1 MDKKF
6 DYAKA
11 IAELEEIAAK
21 VENPETKL
29 DDIDALVGR
38 SKELLKQCREY
49 LRTVKEKIDSLDKEE
64 AYEKDLRTG
73 PLVDAVQRRH

>member
-1 MDKKF
+1 MAQTF

-38 SKELLKQCREY
+38 SKELLKQCLEY
-49 LRTVKEKIDSLDKEE
+49 LRSVKEKIDSLDKE
-64 AYEKDLRTG
+64 
-73 PLVDAVQRRH
+73 

>member
-1 MDKKF
+1 MSEVF

-11 IAELEEIAAK
+11 IAELEAIAAK

-49 LRTVKEKIDSLDKEE
+49 LRTVKEKIDSLDKE
-64 AYEKDLRTG
+64 
-73 PLVDAVQRRH
+73 

>member
-1 MDKKF
+1 MSEKF

-11 IAELEEIAAK
+11 IAELEEIARK

-29 DDIDALVGR
+29 DDIDVLVVR

-49 LRTVKEKIDSLDKEE
+49 LRTVKDRIDSLDE
-64 AYEKDLRTG
+64 
-73 PLVDAVQRRH
+73 

>member
-1 MDKKF
+1 MTAKF

-11 IAELEEIAAK
+11 IAELEEIASK

-49 LRTVKEKIDSLDKEE
+49 LRAVKEKIDSLDTE
-64 AYEKDLRTG
+64 
-73 PLVDAVQRRH
+73 

>member
-1 MDKKF
+1 MEKKF

-11 IAELEEIAAK
+11 VAELEAIAQK

-38 SKELLKQCREY
+38 SRELLKQCREY
-49 LRTVKEKIDSLDKEE
+49 LRGVKDKIDSLDKE
-64 AYEKDLRTG
+64 
-73 PLVDAVQRRH
+73 

>member
-1 MDKKF
+1 MAEKF

-11 IAELEEIAAK
+11 IKELEEIAAK

-49 LRTVKEKIDSLDKEE
+49 LRTVKDKIDALDK
-64 AYEKDLRTG
+64 D
-73 PLVDAVQRRH
+73 

>member
-1 MDKKF
+1 MSEKF

-21 VENPETKL
+21 VENPETRL

-38 SKELLKQCREY
+38 SRELLDRCRSY
-49 LRTVKEKIDSLDKEE
+49 LRGVKEKIDSLDNE
-64 AYEKDLRTG
+64 
-73 PLVDAVQRRH
+73 

>member
-1 MDKKF
+1 MSEKF

-11 IAELEEIAAK
+11 VAELEEITAK
-21 VENPETKL
+21 VEKPETKL

-49 LRTVKEKIDSLDKEE
+49 LRTVKDKMDSLDKE
-64 AYEKDLRTG
+64 
-73 PLVDAVQRRH
+73 

>member
-1 MDKKF
+1 MSEKF

-11 IAELEEIAAK
+11 IAELEDIAAK

-38 SKELLKQCREY
+38 SRELLKQCRDY
-49 LRTVKEKIDSLDKEE
+49 LRSVKEKIDSLDKE
-64 AYEKDLRTG
+64 
-73 PLVDAVQRRH
+73 

>member
-1 MDKKF
+1 MEKKF

-11 IAELEEIAAK
+11 VAELEAIAQK

-49 LRTVKEKIDSLDKEE
+49 LRTVKEKIDSLDK
-64 AYEKDLRTG
+64 DN
-73 PLVDAVQRRH
+73 

>member
-1 MDKKF
+1 MAQKF

-49 LRTVKEKIDSLDKEE
+49 LRTVNEKIDSLDKE
-64 AYEKDLRTG
+64 
-73 PLVDAVQRRH
+73 

>member
-1 MDKKF
+1 MEEEKF

-11 IAELEEIAAK
+11 VKQLEEIAAK
-21 VENPETKL
+21 VEDPATRL

-49 LRTVKEKIDSLDKEE
+49 LRTVKEKIDSLDK
-64 AYEKDLRTG
+64 D
-73 PLVDAVQRRH
+73 

>member
-1 MDKKF
+1 MADKF

-11 IAELEEIAAK
+11 IKELEEIAVK

-49 LRTVKEKIDSLDKEE
+49 LRTVKDKIDTLDK
-64 AYEKDLRTG
+64 D
-73 PLVDAVQRRH
+73 

>member
-1 MDKKF
+1 MSEVF

-38 SKELLKQCREY
+38 SKVLLKQCREY
-49 LRTVKEKIDSLDKEE
+49 LRSVKDKIDSLEE
-64 AYEKDLRTG
+64 E
-73 PLVDAVQRRH
+73 

>member
-1 MDKKF
+1 MAEKF

-11 IAELEEIAAK
+11 IKELEEIAAK

-49 LRTVKEKIDSLDKEE
+49 LRTVKDKIDSLDKE
-64 AYEKDLRTG
+64 
-73 PLVDAVQRRH
+73 

>member
-1 MDKKF
+1 MSETVF

-38 SKELLKQCREY
+38 SKVLLGQCREY
-49 LRTVKEKIDSLDKEE
+49 LRTVKDKIDSLEE
-64 AYEKDLRTG
+64 
-73 PLVDAVQRRH
+73 

>member
-1 MDKKF
+1 MAEKF

-11 IAELEEIAAK
+11 IKELEEIAGK

-49 LRTVKEKIDSLDKEE
+49 LRTVKDKIDTLDN
-64 AYEKDLRTG
+64 
-73 PLVDAVQRRH
+73 

>member
-1 MDKKF
+1 MSDKF

-11 IAELEEIAAK
+11 ITELEEIAAK

-38 SKELLKQCREY
+38 SKELLKQCRDY
-49 LRTVKEKIDSLDKEE
+49 LRSVKEKIDSLDKE
-64 AYEKDLRTG
+64 
-73 PLVDAVQRRH
+73 

>member
-1 MDKKF
+1 MADKF

-11 IAELEEIAAK
+11 IKELEEIAVK

-38 SKELLKQCREY
+38 YR
-49 LRTVKEKIDSLDKEE
+49 
-64 AYEKDLRTG
+64 
-73 PLVDAVQRRH
+73 QRQD

>member
-1 MDKKF
+1 MDAKF

-11 IAELEEIAAK
+11 IAELEAIAAK

-38 SKELLKQCREY
+38 SKELLKQCRDY
-49 LRTVKEKIDSLDKEE
+49 LRTVKDKIDSLDKE
-64 AYEKDLRTG
+64 
-73 PLVDAVQRRH
+73 